1 MRKYHQAE
9 YTSVPTRLKLTKLG
23 YLGHYAFV
31 FFALLPFLLSI
42 FSYVEFLTGNYNGVR
57 PIEEMFDGTS
67 IFVSIAFLLFLLQY
81 KRLRFK
87 TLTINIP
94 EEKVI
99 EICHR
104 IAEVNEWKVEQST
117 KNVFV
122 ASTKA
127 PFDFIGE
134 LITVIVHY
142 QKVYINCIC
151 DPYQRP
157 NITSFGYNRKYKKEI
172 IRQINNASKK

>member
-1 MRKYHQAE
+1 MKKYHQPECSCA
-9 YTSVPTRLKLTKLG
+9 PTRLKLTKLG

-31 FFALLPFLLSI
+31 FFVLFPFLLSI
-42 FSYVEFLTGNYNGVR
+42 FSYIKFLNGNYDGLR
-57 PIEEMFDGTS
+57 PIREMFDGTS
-67 IFVSIAFLLFLLQY
+67 IFVGIAFILFLLQY

-87 TLTINIP
+87 IYSISIS

-99 EICHR
+99 EICHK
-104 IAEVNEWKVEQST
+104 IAEVNEWKIKQST

-122 ASTKA
+122 ASTEV

-134 LITVIVHY
+134 VITVIVHH

-151 DPYQRP
+151 DPYKRP
-157 NITSFGYNRKYKKEI
+157 NITSFGYNRKYKQEI
-172 IRQINNASKK
+172 IRQINNATME